1 MHSSNIVYLCIYV
14 RNTQST
20 SPNGEFSQVSG
31 RLYFFLFQMRLY
43 VLFSISFLI
52 YCGQI
57 WPICQNV
64 EKRVWL
70 LTIMFSSQRE
80 SHSVP
85 ERDFFATLLLISSN
99 FDLSRI
105 ELPKLTS
112 CILMEI
118 VAILVVLVD
127 QFNFY
132 MHQPINPWTFEKNY
146 PFNQFIFAF
155 SFGFKVT
162 CILLGQVISLE
173 KIVLLSAKFIVLI

>member
-1 MHSSNIVYLCIYV
+1 MWANLAYLSKRGEESLVAYNYV
-14 RNTQST
+14 
-20 SPNGEFSQVSG
+20 
-31 RLYFFLFQMRLY
+31 
-43 VLFSISFLI
+43 
-52 YCGQI
+52 
-57 WPICQNV
+57 
-64 EKRVWL
+64 
-70 LTIMFSSQRE
+70 FSSQRE

-146 PFNQFIFAF
+146 PFN
-155 SFGFKVT
+155 
-162 CILLGQVISLE
+162 
-173 KIVLLSAKFIVLI
+173 